1 MPGHV
6 KGVLFAD
13 YVRMLRAHR
22 GRTWREFLEPEDLTF
37 LDQTIDFDAW
47 YPMDSFERLGIAIFQ
62 AIAEGDLGLVRDWGR
77 ASVVRI
83 VGTNEHV
90 LVPGDP
96 RESLM
101 RFLVLRRSLFDFEAL
116 CMLQLCD
123 ASASIGV
130 EYGMQPLAE
139 QAAAVQTLGFFEG
152 LIALAEGGDVHGE
165 FLETSWRGDRQTIIG
180 FSWQPTAVVQ
190 PALRPRMRTRE
201 NGVILSPPE
210 RSAEH

>member
-22 GRTWREFLEPEDLTF
+22 GRTLQEFLLPQDLTY
-37 LDQTIDFDAW
+37 LDQAIDLEAW
-47 YPMDSFERLGIAIFQ
+47 YPMDSFERLGVAIFQ

-77 ASVVRI
+77 ASVVRV
-83 VGTNEHV
+83 VGANEHV
-90 LVPGDP
+90 LVRGDP

-101 RFLVLRRSLFDFEAL
+101 RFYVLRRSLFDFEAL
-116 CMLQLCD
+116 SMLQLSD

-130 EYGMQPLAE
+130 EYGMEPLAE
-139 QAAAVQTLGFFEG
+139 QAAAVQTMGFFEG
-152 LIALAEGGDVHGE
+152 LIGLADGAGVQGE

-180 FSWQPTAVVQ
+180 FTWQPAAAVQAGV
-190 PALRPRMRTRE
+190 RPRVRARE
-201 NGVILSPPE
+201 NGAILSPPE
-210 RSAEH
+210 P